1 MGASSWHYVVPY
13 RDNPEEALQQL
24 RDEVFASGKYGAV
37 RKFDGML
44 PLFWRMRGS
53 AKFLFLIFYIAAKA
67 CYALD
72 STARWVARGCRGPR
86 SIEEA
91 VELAAESG
99 THSILDIASCGHT
112 PDFGLAVPLSPA
124 RMRRLFGADR
134 PTADDFDRV
143 IWAAGEDLERCH
155 CVCFP
160 LYEDDKPVK
169 LVFVGCTG
177 D

>member
-1 MGASSWHYVVPY
+1 MGASGWHYVVPY
-13 RDNPEEALQQL
+13 QDDPEEALQQL
-24 RDEVFASGKYGAV
+24 RNDVFASGKYGAV
-37 RKFDGML
+37 RQFDGML

-53 AKFLFLIFYIAAKA
+53 ARFLFLIFYIAAKA
-67 CYALD
+67 YYALD
-72 STARWVARGCRGPR
+72 STARWIARGFRGPR

-99 THSILDIASCGHT
+99 THSILDIESCGHT

-124 RMRRLFGADR
+124 RMRRLFGTDR
-134 PTADDFDRV
+134 PTTGDLDR
-143 IWAAGEDLERCH
+143 ILGAAGEDLERWH

-160 LYEDDKPVK
+160 LYEDGKAAK
-169 LVFVGCTG
+169 LVFVGCSG